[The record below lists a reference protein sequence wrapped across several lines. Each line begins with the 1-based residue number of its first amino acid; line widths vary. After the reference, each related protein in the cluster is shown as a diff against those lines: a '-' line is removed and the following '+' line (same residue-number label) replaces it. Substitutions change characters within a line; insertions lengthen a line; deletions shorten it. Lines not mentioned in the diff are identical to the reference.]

1 MTRDA
6 EMPARDF
13 VDLVLSNIAAE
24 TDSSVV
30 LVLLRQLSTAVKL
43 YVAPEHRDE
52 VAAQAADRLRELA
65 AAASGGGD
73 LQLQLV
79 KAFAAQAV
87 TAGQLD
93 RVAELLA
100 GAATLPGLQVDTDLR
115 WDLLTS
121 LAAGGRAG
129 DAEIDAE
136 LERDDTAAGRRAA
149 AAARAA
155 RPDPQAKR
163 QAWASVVDS
172 DELPNAVQAAVIAG
186 FGRVHDVELLEPFVE
201 PYFAALRRVW
211 ESRTNEMAQQI
222 VVGLYPTLLATPETL
237 RRTDA
242 WLQELD
248 GDLPA
253 LHRLVLESRDG
264 VARALRAQECDRSR

>member
-1 MTRDA
+1 MRRNRGNVA
-6 EMPARDF
+6 II
-13 VDLVLSNIAAE
+13 LS
-24 TDSSVV
+24 
-30 LVLLRQLSTAVKL
+30 
-43 YVAPEHRDE
+43 
-52 VAAQAADRLRELA
+52 
-65 AAASGGGD
+65 
-73 LQLQLV
+73 
-79 KAFAAQAV
+79 
-87 TAGQLD
+87 
-93 RVAELLA
+93 
-100 GAATLPGLQVDTDLR
+100 
-115 WDLLTS
+115 
-121 LAAGGRAG
+121 
-129 DAEIDAE
+129 
-136 LERDDTAAGRRAA
+136 
-149 AAARAA
+149 